1 MDHRGER
8 GSYHDMGSIR
18 GMNQHEM
25 SQHTLDTKYT
35 KNTKGEKHSK
45 KKNKVQPNHY
55 KEADDD
61 FEREM

>member
-1 MDHRGER
+1 
-8 GSYHDMGSIR
+8 
-18 GMNQHEM
+18 M

-45 KKNKVQPNHY
+45 RKNKAQPSHY

-61 FEREM
+61 YEREMQGILDETT